1 MAEPKSINSLMK
13 KMRTETNIA
22 ISGSRQKKELLNM
35 GYFHG
40 YKGYRFVRT
49 KNEGIPFSNFDEI
62 IAISQFDNNLKELF
76 YKPIMFLETAW
87 KSNCIETCIKMASED
102 FSKIYDTVLND
113 YKELNPSNK
122 NYHERV
128 KHRLKVRESV
138 FSTISYKYKNSTILQ
153 HYQHN
158 DKPIPIWAI
167 FEIITLGLFGDFV
180 RSMNKNAR
188 RDLMTKLHMF
198 YGEFDGDCRLLEHTV
213 FFISDLRNAIAHNSI
228 IFDGRFNSNKPSYN
242 IKKMLTYEV
251 GDSFTSFAT
260 IIDYLAFIL
269 IYLKKAG
276 ISKIERRKIV
286 RTFQSE
292 CEKLR
297 KSIPTEVYDKILGS
311 DSIPKLSILYNY

>member
-1 MAEPKSINSLMK
+1 
-13 KMRTETNIA
+13 MRTETNIA
-22 ISGSRQKKELLNM
+22 IAGSRQKRELLNM

-40 YKGYRFVRT
+40 YKGYRFIRT
-49 KNEGIPFSNFDEI
+49 KNDGIPFNNFDEI

-76 YKPIMFLETAW
+76 YKPIMLLETSW
-87 KSNCIETCIKMASED
+87 KSHCIETCIKMASED
-102 FSKIYDTVLND
+102 FSKIYDIVLND

-122 NYHERV
+122 NYNERV

-138 FSTISYKYKNSTILQ
+138 FSTISYKYKSSTILQ
-153 HYQHN
+153 HYQYN
-158 DKPIPIWAI
+158 DRTIPIWAI

-180 RSMNKNAR
+180 RSMNKTAR
-188 RDLMTKLHMF
+188 RDLMTNLHMF

-228 IFDGRFNSNKPSYN
+228 IFDGRFNSNKPSSN

-251 GDSFTSFAT
+251 GTSFISFAT

-286 RTFQSE
+286 RNFQSE

-311 DSIPKLSILYNY
+311 DSILKLSILFDY